1 MGRLYAFSDPNRA
14 RLDPSWPLVR
24 SPPVILLSFLAG
36 LLLVVGATVYAVVQG
51 VSLWRQTKRTGS
63 AFTSELAAFEER
75 AARTDRLLAELD
87 RASQDLLA
95 AQERLR
101 VSRARLQV
109 LTGSLEAAQR
119 RTAWLRAFVPS
130 R

>member
-1 MGRLYAFSDPNRA
+1 M
-14 RLDPSWPLVR
+14 
-24 SPPVILLSFLAG
+24 ILLAFLAS
-36 LLLVVGATVYAVVQG
+36 LLLVVGATAYAVAQG
-51 VSLWRQTKRTGS
+51 VGLWRQTKRSGRT
-63 AFTSELAAFEER
+63 FTSELALFEER
-75 AARTDRLLAELD
+75 AARTERLLAEFD
-87 RASQDLLA
+87 RASQDLVA

-119 RTAWLRAFVPS
+119 KTAWLTAFLPS

>member
-1 MGRLYAFSDPNRA
+1 M
-14 RLDPSWPLVR
+14 
-24 SPPVILLSFLAG
+24 ILLAFLAG
-36 LLLVVGATVYAVVQG
+36 LVLVVGAAVYAVFRG
-51 VSLWRQTKRTGS
+51 VGLWRQAKQSGGT
-63 AFTSELAAFEER
+63 FTSELALFEER
-75 AARTDRLLAELD
+75 AARTERLLAEFD
-87 RASQDLLA
+87 RASQDLVA

-119 RTAWLRAFVPS
+119 KTAWLRAFVPS